1 MVMDMEKLE
10 TITRID
16 REPTP
21 LEALFAAA
29 GLPAREVEACPAPD
43 CEICHPQLPQAA

>member
-1 MVMDMEKLE
+1 MESIDTIE
-10 TITRID
+10 IITRKD

-29 GLPAREVEACPAPD
+29 GLPAHEVEACPVPD
-43 CEICHPQLPQAA
+43 CEICHPTLP